1 MKNTYLLL
9 LLAATA
15 CGAPFTG
22 ALAEAGDAAPAPDSG
37 LDRIDPHHA
46 EGGHVESGRD
56 AVDPPDAGHDTAP
69 PPDAGH
75 DAPSPPPVDAGHDA
89 PPPPPADVCAPP
101 VPNTSS
107 FCGGITTPASYCIV
121 YAGGTIYQAPTPPS
135 CALCATSYDC
145 ACILAA
151 LPNPCDGHGT
161 LNATEGCSPGGG
173 DDVPVVYC
181 Q

>member
-1 MKNTYLLL
+1 MKIIAFA

-22 ALAEAGDAAPAPDSG
+22 ALAEAGDAAPAPDASS
-37 LDRIDPHHA
+37 DRIDPHHV
-46 EGGHVESGRD
+46 EGGHAESGHD
-56 AVDPPDAGHDTAP
+56 AAP

-75 DAPSPPPVDAGHDA
+75 DAPPPPADAGHDSPA
-89 PPPPPADVCAPP
+89 PPADVCAPP
-101 VPNTSS
+101 VPSTSS

-135 CALCATSYDC
+135 CALCATSYGC

-161 LNATEGCSPGGG
+161 LNVTEGCSPGGG